1 MPEARLIRFVVGP
14 DGCVTPDVG
23 RRLPGRGMWV
33 AAHRAA
39 VDEAVRRGGFSRS
52 AKARITA
59 PADLSDRV
67 ERLLHRRLLDHLGLA
82 RRAGSLTY
90 GFDKVE
96 AAIDGGR
103 VAWLI
108 EASDGAPDGR
118 RKLGQAVRRRIAS
131 GKRPPRTIGVFSG
144 DDLSLALGLGNVIH
158 LAFLVGRGAESW
170 TEDVER
176 LAGFRPLVPESWTEG
191 RPEGLP
197 EDGHEE
203 P

>member
-59 PADLSDRV
+59 PADLSDQV

-90 GFDKVE
+90 GFDQVE

-103 VAWLI
+103 VAGLI

>member
-39 VDEAVRRGGFSRS
+39 VDEAVRRSGFSRS
-52 AKARITA
+52 AKAKVTA

-67 ERLLHRRLLDHLGLA
+67 EALLHRRLLDHLGLA

-118 RKLGQAVRRRIAS
+118 RKLAQAVRRRVVS
-131 GKRPPRTIGVFSG
+131 GKRPPRTIGVFSS

-176 LAGFRPLVPESWTEG
+176 LAGFRPLTPETWSEG
-191 RPEGLP
+191 RPEGGL
-197 EDGHEE
+197 ETGREE

>member
-1 MPEARLIRFVVGP
+1 MRERRDLVTGVVMPERALIRFVIGP
-14 DGCVTPDVG
+14 DGVVTPDIA

-33 AAHRAA
+33 AASRAS
-39 VDEAVRRGGFSRS
+39 VDEAVRKGGFSRS
-52 AKARITA
+52 AKTRLTA
-59 PADLSDRV
+59 PTDLSDQV

-82 RRAGSLTY
+82 RRAGALTY
-90 GFDKVE
+90 GFEKVE

-108 EASDGAPDGR
+108 EASDGAADGR
-118 RKLGQAVRRRIAS
+118 RKLGQAIKRRVANA
-131 GKRPPRTIGVFSG
+131 KRPPRVIGVFSA

-158 LAFLVGRGAESW
+158 LAFLVGRGADSW

-176 LAGFRPLVPESWTEG
+176 LAGFRPLLPESW
-191 RPEGLP
+191 R
-197 EDGHEE
+197 EE